1 MVKNLPAKQ
10 ETQIPS
16 LGSEDPLEKE
26 RATSSRELPG
36 EFRGQRSLAG
46 YSPWGCKE
54 SDMTYLASKQQQHSL
69 SYSQKMSYTSIIAS
83 HQI

>member
-1 MVKNLPAKQ
+1 MDRGAW
-10 ETQIPS
+10 
-16 LGSEDPLEKE
+16 
-26 RATSSRELPG
+26 RATVYG
-36 EFRGQRSLAG
+36 VA
-46 YSPWGCKE
+46 E